1 MNNTNLLLSTL
12 CGSAMAAASLTLQA
26 GGATVNHIV
35 DHGDPICV
43 EDIVPGYGLDRVTFT
58 LAEGVWTQVITKSGN
73 MNVSFNG
80 TINITVDWYD
90 GDALVATWTRT
101 SSSHSKQLIK
111 AGEDHVIKERSSEVI
126 ELHNDYLDL
135 CHIVTTEVDKQFVNG
150 EVIKDNPV
158 YLYEEC

>member
-1 MNNTNLLLSTL
+1 
-12 CGSAMAAASLTLQA
+12 
-26 GGATVNHIV
+26 
-35 DHGDPICV
+35 
-43 EDIVPGYGLDRVTFT
+43 
-58 LAEGVWTQVITKSGN
+58 

-80 TINITVDWYD
+80 TLNITVDWYD